1 MGKSLR
7 FFDCILVSMP
17 GLDGVLPIA
26 STTCCPSFERTK
38 SMNNFAALLCGAF
51 AATPIGCKDTVTG
64 SRVVTHSTGA
74 SLFLHFFYSV
84 GQYHCHGKLPHRH
97 ELRNQGLTSAEL
109 DILFCQS
116 FHETLRLFSSPGHGH
131 GCSTT
136 STSPHPWR
144 SCHSIAGQADRPNF
158 LELRSFGTSFVL

>member
-7 FFDCILVSMP
+7 FFACILVSMP

-38 SMNNFAALLCGAF
+38 SMNSFAALLCGAF
-51 AATPIGCKDTVTG
+51 AATPIGCKDTVIG

-97 ELRNQGLTSAEL
+97 ELRNHGLTSAEL

-131 GCSTT
+131 GGYHEYIS
-136 STSPHPWR
+136 SSMAILPFHRGSSR
-144 SCHSIAGQADRPNF
+144 SSQLFGA
-158 LELRSFGTSFVL
+158 RSFGTSFVL